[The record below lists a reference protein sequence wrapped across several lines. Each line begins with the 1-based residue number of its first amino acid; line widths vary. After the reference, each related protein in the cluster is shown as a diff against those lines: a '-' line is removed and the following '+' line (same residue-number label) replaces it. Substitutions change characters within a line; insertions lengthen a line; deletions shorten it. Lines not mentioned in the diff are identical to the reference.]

1 MNEYVKMNSDWLSH
15 YDNTSEVNKIRLL
28 ISELG
33 ILNNDAMQIADVGC
47 GNGRFTKCISKLF
60 YQSSIY
66 AIDNKKENL
75 GLAKKIN
82 KDLNVEYIYADAFDF
97 FKNYMQIEL
106 DIIFFSWSLFDMVS
120 IFNQIEKEKKLKELI
135 SSAKKS
141 LKRKGYIIVLQPTKG
156 GVFEKLLSKFMP
168 GSDEDYFIT
177 HKFLINN
184 GFYGPNTPF
193 PEKDNCQ
200 AIWSNFVCDSSELF
214 DGITSIVM
222 LETGRLITKEEFDT
236 NFNSFMREYN
246 VEKNN
251 LLYLSDCVNVYYL
264 VAGEK

>member
-1 MNEYVKMNSDWLSH
+1 MDEYVKLNSDWLSH
-15 YDNTSEVNKIRLL
+15 YDNTSEVNKIMLL
-28 ISELG
+28 TSKLG
-33 ILNNDAMQIADVGC
+33 FFNKEAMQIADVGC

-60 YQSSIY
+60 YKSSIY

-75 GLAKKIN
+75 DLAKKNIN
-82 KDLNVEYIYADAFDF
+82 DFNVEYICADAFDF
-97 FKNYMQIEL
+97 FKNNMQLNL

-120 IFNQIEKEKKLKELI
+120 IFNQTEKEKKLKELI

-193 PEKDNCQ
+193 PEKDNYQ
-200 AIWSNFVCDSSELF
+200 AIWSNFICDSSELF
-214 DGITSIVM
+214 DGIKSIVM
-222 LETGRLITKEEFDT
+222 LETGRLITKEEFDIK
-236 NFNSFMREYN
+236 FNSFMCEYS

-251 LLYLSDCVNVYYL
+251 LLYLSDCVSIYYL
-264 VAGEK
+264 AGEK

>member
-1 MNEYVKMNSDWLSH
+1 MNEYVRLNSDWLSH
-15 YDNTSEVNKIRLL
+15 YDNTSEINKIMLL
-28 ISELG
+28 SNELG
-33 ILNNDAMQIADVGC
+33 IFNKNVMQIADVGC
-47 GNGRFTKCISKLF
+47 GNGRFTKCISRLF
-60 YQSSIY
+60 YRSSIY

-75 GLAKKIN
+75 NLAKEIN
-82 KDLNVEYIYADAFDF
+82 KDLNVEYICADAFDF
-97 FKNYMQIEL
+97 FKNNFQFEL

-120 IFNQIEKEKKLKELI
+120 IFNQTEKEKKLKELI

-184 GFYGPNTPF
+184 GFYGPSTPF

-200 AIWSNFVCDSSELF
+200 AIWSNFVCNSSELF

-222 LETGRLITKEEFDT
+222 LETGRLITKEEFD
-236 NFNSFMREYN
+236 FNLNKFMREYN

-251 LLYLSDCVNVYYL
+251 LLYLSDCVSVYYL
-264 VAGEK
+264 SGEK